1 MQDNTKT
8 KRKSVAKA
16 NGLKST
22 FKLNKNQYYM
32 TSFGSGNI
40 AVAEKDIIN
49 NKVEDIKNTFKAEVK
64 TKNTVDVIGNVG
76 KVDVSLPT
84 ESHNLLHAKDT
95 IEKMYFGHS
104 YQDNIHIQIAYN
116 IMDMKKIFGVYS
128 NNIVYCINNLVD
140 EKAGE
145 DFLGLFYSLN
155 QYESSVVANSVITS
169 NLLPKR
175 NMFVDLSVWYNK
187 NIKSLSK
194 LKNKVYSVE
203 SDLHVAP
210 RIVNCLQNDYGFS
223 NYGDIK
229 KASDS
234 FEVIKKI
241 KRANYFS
248 NILCNDN
255 GKFDLKGTY
264 ILLTILGTMR
274 QESFHETEK
283 SSTWLYNLDK
293 NLTAEQRTVVNQKLN
308 RKINSVNK
316 SFISNNKKNLNAIFD
331 IYPNEDQKKLIVEYY
346 NFSIRKEF
354 KNMGFSVSNIRQ
366 ALFENCNEMSFL
378 TEKNYDSIRPKL
390 NTMIDFVIY
399 KYYLSRQNETDE
411 FVKTLRQ
418 NISKTEEDKEKL
430 YILESERIWNEIK
443 LSILT
448 KIVPVIDLI
457 QKKRNDND
465 TKIYNEI
472 SESLISEAS
481 KEFVNSG
488 NISYFAKTIY
498 SISAFLD
505 SKEINMFF
513 DSIINELENIASFN
527 DVLLSLD
534 MPLEYNEEYTFF
546 INAEKEARDLRF
558 IKSIA
563 QMNKTKISKKT
574 SAEKI
579 KLMQYLDAGHVLGET
594 NDDKI
599 KEAFKIFDD
608 DDMPVKAYKKV
619 DHTFRNFII
628 NNVINSN
635 KFNYVMR
642 FINPKAAR
650 EIMQS
655 ESIVSFALKDIPE
668 SQIERYC
675 NSVDIKFDKHNP
687 NYVDMKEQLTNKL
700 LMVKFDAFAKV
711 SNSPEN
717 AKEKERLKALVGLY
731 LTILYLV
738 VKSIVRI
745 NTSYT
750 IAFGIYE
757 RDCQILNKK
766 IGKNRYSL
774 NNAMNIT
781 DDFAAGPIINAI
793 TDYDKFVNETK
804 LNKRVKRLVDI
815 NRGLCTKTTYK
826 TYRNIVAH
834 LNVVSSF
841 PLYLKELRKI
851 DSYFDLYHYVIMMR
865 LYEQHKSKI
874 KKYGKSDVLNDEA
887 LKVYELVK
895 KYQTANKCFIYA
907 VNSPFAYNAARYIN
921 LSCKDKFERSYGK

>member
-49 NKVEDIKNTFKAEVK
+49 NKVEDINNTFKAEVK
-64 TKNTVDVIGNVG
+64 TKNTVDVTGNVG
-76 KVDVSLPT
+76 KVDVFLPT

-95 IEKMYFGHS
+95 IEELYFGRS

-140 EKAGE
+140 KKAGE
-145 DFLGLFYSLN
+145 DFLGLFYSFN

-175 NMFVDLSVWYNK
+175 NMFVDLGVWYNK

-194 LKNKVYSVE
+194 LKNKVFSVE
-203 SDLHVAP
+203 SDLRDAP

-255 GKFDLKGTY
+255 GEFDLKGTY

-293 NLTAEQRTVVNQKLN
+293 NLTAEQRTVVNQKLK

-316 SFISNNKKNLNAIFD
+316 SFISNNTKNLNAIFD

-366 ALFENCNEMSFL
+366 ALLENCNEMSFL

-399 KYYLSRQNETDE
+399 KYYLSHQNEADE
-411 FVKTLRQ
+411 FVKKLRQ
-418 NISKTEEDKEKL
+418 NISKAEDYKEKL
-430 YILESERIWNEIK
+430 YIAEANRILHCIES
-443 LSILT
+443 SILE
-448 KIVPVIDLI
+448 KIVPAIRAI
-457 QKKRNDND
+457 QNSSRDN
-465 TKIYNEI
+465 KINNKI
-472 SESLISEAS
+472 SKDIIYAAS
-481 KEFVNSG
+481 KEFVNSD
-488 NISYFAKTIY
+488 NISYFAKTMY

-505 SKEINMFF
+505 SKEINMLF
-513 DSIINELENIASFN
+513 DSIINELDNIASFN
-527 DVLLSLD
+527 DVLTSLN
-534 MPLEYNEEYTFF
+534 MPLEYTENYKFF
-546 INAEKEARDLRF
+546 INAKEEADNLRF

-563 QMNKTKISKKT
+563 QMNKTKIAKKT

-579 KLMQYLDAGHVLGET
+579 KLAQYLDAGHVLGET

-599 KEAFKIFDD
+599 KEAFKIFD

-655 ESIVSFALKDIPE
+655 KALVSFALKDIPE

-793 TDYDKFVNETK
+793 TDYDKFVKETK

-815 NRGLCTKTTYK
+815 NRGLCTQTTYK
-826 TYRNIVAH
+826 IYRNIVAH

-921 LSCKDKFERSYGK
+921 LSCKDKFEKGYGK

>member
-116 IMDMKKIFGVYS
+116 IMDIKKIFGVYS

-145 DFLGLFYSLN
+145 DFLGMFYTRN
-155 QYESSVVANSVITS
+155 RYRASVVANAVIKS
-169 NLLPKR
+169 KLIYDNS
-175 NMFVDLSVWYNK
+175 MEADLDVWFDEN
-187 NIKSLSK
+187 NKSLSILRK
-194 LKNKVYSVE
+194 KVSLDE
-203 SDLHVAP
+203 SDNTTEQK
-210 RIVNCLQNDYGFS
+210 IINCLKQYYSFS

-241 KRANYFS
+241 KRSNYFS
-248 NILCNDN
+248 GMLCDKS
-255 GKFDLKGTY
+255 GEFDLKSTY
-264 ILLTILGTMR
+264 ILMTILGTMR
-274 QESFHETEK
+274 QESFHDNNK
-283 SSTWLYNLDK
+283 ISTWLYNLDTK
-293 NLTAEQRTVVNQKLN
+293 LNPEQKDVVNEMIN
-308 RKINSVNK
+308 RKIESVNK
-316 SFISNNKKNLNAIFD
+316 SFISNNTKNLNTIFG
-331 IYPNEDQKKLIVEYY
+331 IYPYENKKSLIVEYY
-346 NFSIRKEF
+346 NFSVRKQF
-354 KNMGFSVSNIRQ
+354 KNMGFSVSGIRQ
-366 ALFENCNEMSFL
+366 TLLENRNEMFFL

-399 KYYLSRQNETDE
+399 KYYLSHQNEADE
-411 FVKTLRQ
+411 FVKKLRQ
-418 NISKTEEDKEKL
+418 NISKAEDDKEKL
-430 YILESERIWNEIK
+430 YIAEANRIWHCIES
-443 LSILT
+443 SILE
-448 KIVPVIDLI
+448 KIVPAIRAI
-457 QKKRNDND
+457 QNSSRDN
-465 TKIYNEI
+465 KINNKI
-472 SESLISEAS
+472 SKDIIYAAS
-481 KEFVNSG
+481 KEFVNSD
-488 NISYFAKTIY
+488 NISYFAKTMY

-505 SKEINMFF
+505 SKEINMLF
-513 DSIINELENIASFN
+513 DSIINELDNIASFN
-527 DVLLSLD
+527 DVLISLN
-534 MPLEYNEEYTFF
+534 MPLEYTENYKFF
-546 INAEKEARDLRF
+546 INAKEEADNFRF

-563 QMNKTKISKKT
+563 QMNKTKIAKKT

-579 KLMQYLDAGHVLGET
+579 KLAQYLDAGRILGET
-594 NDDKI
+594 DDNKI
-599 KEAFKIFDD
+599 LKAFKIDKD
-608 DDMPVKAYKKV
+608 SINNKKV
-619 DHTFRNFII
+619 DHTFRNFIT

-635 KFNYVMR
+635 RFNYVMR

-650 EIMQS
+650 KIMQS
-655 ESIVSFALKDIPE
+655 KALVSFALKDIPE

-793 TDYDKFVNETK
+793 TDYDKFVKETK

-815 NRGLCTKTTYK
+815 NRGLCTQTTYK
-826 TYRNIVAH
+826 IYRNIVAH

-841 PLYLKELRKI
+841 PFYLKELRKI